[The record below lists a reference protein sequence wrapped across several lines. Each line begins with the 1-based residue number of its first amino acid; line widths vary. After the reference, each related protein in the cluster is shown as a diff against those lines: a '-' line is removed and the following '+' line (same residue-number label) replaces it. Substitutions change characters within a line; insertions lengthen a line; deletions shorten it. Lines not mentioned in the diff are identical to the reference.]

1 MKNNKDQL
9 KIGIVLNYINMIFGN
24 LIPIF
29 YTPIMLNLL
38 GQSEYGLYKLASS
51 FSGYLSLMSLGIGS
65 AVSRYL
71 IKSNTENGKDA
82 EQRFF
87 GLFNIIFKI
96 IAFLTFLVGVILTLC
111 LDLFYSDSLTDS
123 ELRTMKILLF
133 MIVCNTAFSVS
144 FSPYISIVNAHEK
157 FIFIQIT
164 NIISTCAVPL
174 LNLLLLYFG
183 FASIGLVTSSIVLSI
198 CINISFVFFTR
209 KKLNLKPVYRE
220 MPTNLLKEILKFS
233 FWVFLSNIISQLYN
247 TTDTIL
253 IGAIPALATT
263 GVAIY
268 NIGMTFSNIVNSL
281 TMGISSLLSPKIN
294 KLVFSN
300 ATNKELNNV
309 AIRTGR
315 IQSYIIALLTSGF
328 IAFGKPFIKFYA
340 GNGYED
346 AYLVAIFM
354 MIPNIIPMIQSVYLN
369 ILIAKNMHK
378 FRSIVYLFIAVLNIV
393 GTWLLLNKLGIIGA
407 ALMTGIS
414 LLIGQGLIMN
424 LYYHKKVKL
433 NIIEFWRRVLPI
445 YIVPSLLCV
454 VTLIISNLIDFNNI
468 IVFISGIIVFS
479 ILFVIINWLFIMNP
493 SEKELLKQPLNIIK
507 KNIKKQG

>member
-1 MKNNKDQL
+1 MKNAKDQL
-9 KIGIVLNYINMIFGN
+9 KTGIVLNYLNLIVGN

-38 GQSEYGLYKLASS
+38 GQNEYGLYKLASS

-71 IKSNTENGKDA
+71 IKSNTENGKEE
-82 EQRFF
+82 EQKYF

-96 IAFLTFLVGVILTLC
+96 IGILTFIVGVVLTLC
-111 LDLFYSDSLTDS
+111 LDLFYSDSLSVD
-123 ELRTMKILLF
+123 ELKTMKILVF
-133 MIVCNTAFSVS
+133 MIVCNTAFSLS
-144 FSPYISIVNAHEK
+144 FSPYVSIVNAHEK

-164 NIISTCAVPL
+164 NIITTCAIPA
-174 LNLLLLYFG
+174 LNIVLLYLG
-183 FASIGLVTSSIVLSI
+183 FASVGLVTSSLVMNI
-198 CINISFVFFTR
+198 CINASYIFFTR
-209 KKLNLKPVYRE
+209 RKLDIKPVYNG
-220 MPTNLLKEILKFS
+220 MPTNLLKEILQFS

-268 NIGMTFSNIVNSL
+268 NVGTTFSNIVNSL
-281 TMGISSLLSPKIN
+281 TMGISTLLSPKIN

-300 ATNKELNNV
+300 ATNDDLNNI

-315 IQSYIIALLTSGF
+315 IQSYIISLLVSGF
-328 IAFGKPFIKFYA
+328 IAFGEPFINFYA

-346 AYLVAIFM
+346 AYLVAIFI

-369 ILIAKNMHK
+369 ILIAKNLHK
-378 FRSIVYLFIAVLNIV
+378 FRSIVYFFIALLNIV
-393 GTWLLLNKLGIIGA
+393 GTWLLLNKFGIIGA
-407 ALMTGIS
+407 ALMTGMS

-424 LYYHKKVKL
+424 LYYYKKVRL
-433 NIIEFWRRVLPI
+433 NIIKFWRKMLPI
-445 YIVPSLLCV
+445 YITPSLLCV
-454 VTLIISNLIDFNNI
+454 ITLIISNLIDFNNI
-468 IVFISGIIVFS
+468 IIFVSGIIIFS
-479 ILFVIINWLFIMNP
+479 LLFAVINWAFVMNS
-493 SEKELLKQPLNIIK
+493 SEKELIIK
-507 KNIKKQG
+507 PIKTIKHKIFK